1 MQPQTTRKSKM
12 NTFKT
17 ALCTTLI
24 IGSAALA
31 APVSATQF
39 VAADSTPGTQ
49 ICMAVASNKAYVL
62 RKTQQSLNVKKSII
76 SNKLTCNNLPMGD
89 FVARYN
95 LDKSANYLN
104 IESSTRTS
112 IKDLAKV
119 SSTEIIVISSP
130 Q

>member
-1 MQPQTTRKSKM
+1 M
-12 NTFKT
+12 NTVKK
-17 ALCTTLI
+17 ALCTTLV

-31 APVSATQF
+31 APVSAAQF

-62 RKTQQSLNVKKSII
+62 RKAQQSLNVKKSII

-104 IESSTRTS
+104 IESNTRTS
-112 IKDLAKV
+112 IKDLANV
-119 SSTEIIVISSP
+119 SLPDVVVISSP

>member
-1 MQPQTTRKSKM
+1 
-12 NTFKT
+12 
-17 ALCTTLI
+17 
-24 IGSAALA
+24 
-31 APVSATQF
+31 
-39 VAADSTPGTQ
+39 
-49 ICMAVASNKAYVL
+49 
-62 RKTQQSLNVKKSII
+62 
-76 SNKLTCNNLPMGD
+76 MGD